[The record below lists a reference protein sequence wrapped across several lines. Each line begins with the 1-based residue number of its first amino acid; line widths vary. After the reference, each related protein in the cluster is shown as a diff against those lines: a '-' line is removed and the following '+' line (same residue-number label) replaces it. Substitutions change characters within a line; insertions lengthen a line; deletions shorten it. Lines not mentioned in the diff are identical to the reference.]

1 MKRRDD
7 IRIAMRSLL
16 SPVAQPEAAI
26 LGESSALPSGAEK
39 ESLPLYGGTLSLS
52 EPPMPLLRE
61 LQSTLRENGIQAE
74 PMEIVQ
80 AIVAALSDRPTL
92 CRGLLAAY

>member
-1 MKRRDD
+1 
-7 IRIAMRSLL
+7 MRSLL
-16 SPVAQPEAAI
+16 SPVTSPEAAVV
-26 LGESSALPSGAEK
+26 GESSSLPAEEEQ
-39 ESLPLYGGTLSLS
+39 ESLPLYGGALSLP

-74 PMEIVQ
+74 PSEIVQ

-92 CRGLLAAY
+92 CRGLLAAYLLDS